1 MCNSLVA
8 LVRGSWTMLNSPI
21 AMSRNNFLEP
31 KIRFSYKVD
40 VGDYY
45 ILYYSF
51 TTNNIQCVGRKYS

>member
-1 MCNSLVA
+1 
-8 LVRGSWTMLNSPI
+8 MLNSPI